1 MKAKLTLLGLVLSII
16 GTVILQILNSGA
28 EHIEVVDTAQHL
40 EADNTMLEEKNE
52 QLEKHNTS
60 LKKKVHKLSK
70 QVSELKNQTAT
81 QEKPKKKLKNEKTV
95 TTSNISSEQQFE
107 FKPIN
112 LPDSEDN

>member
-52 QLEKHNTS
+52 QLEKHNKS
-60 LKKKVHKLSK
+60 LKKKVSKLSK
-70 QVSELKNQTAT
+70 QVSELKSQTAAK
-81 QEKPKKKLKNEKTV
+81 EKPKKKPKNEKTV
-95 TTSNISSEQQFE
+95 TTNNTSSEQQFE
-107 FKPIN
+107 FKPID